1 MKWGSIIDGKNLYYI
16 PSDEVEITLP
26 DGTVTTTHPR
36 LIYNLDTE
44 TGEET
49 VAFNFDGDYVA
60 LSVGFMSN
68 DLIVYDNKIFTAEL
82 RNFSGN
88 AIPQAACMVHNVS
101 TGNYSYSG
109 GIVIDNEFYCTST
122 LSLSSN
128 DVLYIAI
135 ANAGT
140 SGTLSYSY
148 SISVSD

>member
-82 RNFSGN
+82 TGTVFSKAEDGT
-88 AIPQAACMVHNVS
+88 VTS
-101 TGNYSYSG
+101 KKLSLKD
-109 GIVIDNEFYCTST
+109 GIVIIDMVTNDITYVTANYIQTETGDIE
-122 LSLSSN
+122 LSWN
-128 DVLYIAI
+128 
-135 ANAGT
+135 
-140 SGTLSYSY
+140 
-148 SISVSD
+148 SDIIHMNKG